1 MSKES
6 YQEETYIGAGA
17 GAGVGAGAGAGVGV
31 VTRGFHQ
38 RRRRESL
45 ARGDQGEE
53 KAHHELLRKEME
65 KLREMHKNM
74 MPRNLPRNAKGG
86 GEGGEGGGM
95 NSHDITGEEF
105 RIVCEEL
112 WIDFNMWI
120 NHHQNLTNSVN
131 IFRSAITRNL
141 HAILFVTFFAVWFRW
156 YVGAGRD
163 ACSYGIG
170 YGAFSFMCEVLR
182 YLGEIVVILLLSIIG
197 FCVGLL
203 PLVIGVI
210 IYEFNGAFPRGDG
223 EGEGD
228 DDDSGGEW
236 DDHQKKE

>member
-1 MSKES
+1 MSSSFYTEDNQTCGGYGLRS
-6 YQEETYIGAGA
+6 LP
-17 GAGVGAGAGAGVGV
+17 
-31 VTRGFHQ
+31 Q
-38 RRRRESL
+38 RRRRQSL
-45 ARGDQGEE
+45 ARGDQGQE
-53 KAHHELLRKEME
+53 KGHHALLRKEMQ
-65 KLREMHKNM
+65 KMLEMQ
-74 MPRNLPRNAKGG
+74 RNVK
-86 GEGGEGGGM
+86 EGGAGAVAGAGDGRM

-112 WIDFNMWI
+112 WVDFKLWANRDENIKNSTNM
-120 NHHQNLTNSVN
+120 LS
-131 IFRSAITRNL
+131 SAISRNL
-141 HAILFVTFFAVWFRW
+141 YAILFVGFFAVLFRW

-210 IYEFNGAFPRGDG
+210 IYEFNGAFPRDGDDGDDG
-223 EGEGD
+223 EGGEGD
-228 DDDSGGEW
+228 DDDYGEEW

>member
-1 MSKES
+1 MSKS
-6 YQEETYIGAGA
+6 PYQEEKYIGGGARAGA
-17 GAGVGAGAGAGVGV
+17 

-65 KLREMHKNM
+65 KLRKMRENM
-74 MPRNLPRNAKGG
+74 MPRNLPRNAK
-86 GEGGEGGGM
+86 EGGEGGGM

-120 NHHQNLTNSVN
+120 NHHQNLTNSTN

-141 HAILFVTFFAVWFRW
+141 YAILFVAFFAVLFRW

-170 YGAFSFMCEVLR
+170 YGVFSFMCEVLR
-182 YLGEIVVILLLSIIG
+182 YLGEIVAILLLSFIA

-210 IYEFNGAFPRGDG
+210 IYEFNDVFPRGDG
-223 EGEGD
+223 EGD
-228 DDDSGGEW
+228 DEDDGGEEWVEW

>member
-1 MSKES
+1 MSKS
-6 YQEETYIGAGA
+6 PYQEEKYIGAGA
-17 GAGVGAGAGAGVGV
+17 AAGAWVRGGV
-31 VTRGFHQ
+31 VTRSFPQ

-53 KAHHELLRKEME
+53 KAQRELMRKEIE
-65 KLREMHKNM
+65 KMREMHKNM
-74 MPRNLPRNAKGG
+74 MMRNVNEDGK
-86 GEGGEGGGM
+86 GGM

-120 NHHQNLTNSVN
+120 NHHQNLTNSTN

-141 HAILFVTFFAVWFRW
+141 YAILFVALFAMLFRW

-170 YGAFSFMCEVLR
+170 YGVFSFMCEVLR
-182 YLGEIVVILLLSIIG
+182 YLGEIVAILLLSFIT

-210 IYEFNGAFPRGDG
+210 IYEFNDVFPCGDG
-223 EGEGD
+223 EGD
-228 DDDSGGEW
+228 DEDDGGEEW

>member
-1 MSKES
+1 MSSEQMSKS
-6 YQEETYIGAGA
+6 PYQEEKYIWGGAGA
-17 GAGVGAGAGAGVGV
+17 GAGA

-45 ARGDQGEE
+45 GQE

-65 KLREMHKNM
+65 KLRKMRENM
-74 MPRNLPRNAKGG
+74 IPRNAK
-86 GEGGEGGGM
+86 EGGEGGGT

-120 NHHQNLTNSVN
+120 NHHQNLTNSTN

-141 HAILFVTFFAVWFRW
+141 HAILFVAFFAVLFRW

-182 YLGEIVVILLLSIIG
+182 YLGEIVAIILLSFIA

-210 IYEFNGAFPRGDG
+210 IYEFNDVFPRGDG
-223 EGEGD
+223 EGD
-228 DDDSGGEW
+228 DEDDGGEEW
-236 DDHQKKE
+236 VDHQKKE

>member
-1 MSKES
+1 MSKS
-6 YQEETYIGAGA
+6 PYQEEKYIWS
-17 GAGVGAGAGAGVGV
+17 GAGVGA

-65 KLREMHKNM
+65 KLRKMRENM
-74 MPRNLPRNAKGG
+74 MPRNLPWNAK
-86 GEGGEGGGM
+86 EGGEGGGM

-120 NHHQNLTNSVN
+120 NHHQNLTNSTN

-141 HAILFVTFFAVWFRW
+141 YAILFVAFFAVLFRW

-170 YGAFSFMCEVLR
+170 YGVFSFMCEVLR
-182 YLGEIVVILLLSIIG
+182 YLGEIVAILLLSFIA

-210 IYEFNGAFPRGDG
+210 IYEFNDVFPRGDG
-223 EGEGD
+223 EGD
-228 DDDSGGEW
+228 DEDDGGEEWVEW

>member
-1 MSKES
+1 MSKS
-6 YQEETYIGAGA
+6 PYQEEKYIRAGA
-17 GAGVGAGAGAGVGV
+17 GAWVGGGA
-31 VTRGFHQ
+31 VTRSFPQ

-53 KAHHELLRKEME
+53 KGYHELMRKEIE
-65 KLREMHKNM
+65 KMREMHKNM
-74 MPRNLPRNAKGG
+74 MPRNAKEGSEGG
-86 GEGGEGGGM
+86 GNGGGGM
-95 NSHDITGEEF
+95 NSRDITGEEF

-120 NHHQNLTNSVN
+120 KHHQNLTNSAN
-131 IFRSAITRNL
+131 IFWSAISRNL
-141 HAILFVTFFAVWFRW
+141 YAILFVGFFAVLFRW

-170 YGAFSFMCEVLR
+170 YGVFSFMCEVLR
-182 YLGEIVVILLLSIIG
+182 YLGEIVVIMLLSIIG

-210 IYEFNGAFPRGDG
+210 IYEFNDVFPRGDG
-223 EGEGD
+223 EGD
-228 DDDSGGEW
+228 DEDDGGEEW